1 MDTANMGVT
10 DTTDMVR
17 NMDMDMEN
25 NSNEHI
31 LFYIKTIIQEF
42 WPIYIG
48 KNLLFLK

>member
-17 NMDMDMEN
+17 NMDMDMDMEN

-42 WPIYIG
+42 
-48 KNLLFLK
+48 